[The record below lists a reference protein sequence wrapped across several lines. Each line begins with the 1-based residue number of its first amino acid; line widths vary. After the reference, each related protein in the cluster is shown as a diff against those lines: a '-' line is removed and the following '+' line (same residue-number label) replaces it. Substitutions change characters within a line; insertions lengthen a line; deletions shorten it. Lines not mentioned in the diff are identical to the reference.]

1 MKIAVASQNRK
12 QITGHTGWCRK
23 FWIYQ
28 IEHDAVIKQE
38 MLELAK
44 QQSFHESSSLSPLP
58 LDDMQVLITGDMG
71 TGLIRRLPQKNIR
84 PLITKE
90 TDPNQTV
97 QAFLNGTLKIEPYQ
111 HEHEQDHH

>member
-1 MKIAVASQNRK
+1 
-12 QITGHTGWCRK
+12 
-23 FWIYQ
+23 
-28 IEHDAVIKQE
+28 
-38 MLELAK
+38 
-44 QQSFHESSSLSPLP
+44 
-58 LDDMQVLITGDMG
+58 MG

>member
-12 QITGHTGWCRK
+12 Q
-23 FWIYQ
+23 
-28 IEHDAVIKQE
+28 
-38 MLELAK
+38 
-44 QQSFHESSSLSPLP
+44 
-58 LDDMQVLITGDMG
+58 ITGDMG

-97 QAFLNGTLKIEPYQ
+97 QAFLNSTLKIKPFDRHQ
-111 HEHEQDHH
+111 HGQFHL